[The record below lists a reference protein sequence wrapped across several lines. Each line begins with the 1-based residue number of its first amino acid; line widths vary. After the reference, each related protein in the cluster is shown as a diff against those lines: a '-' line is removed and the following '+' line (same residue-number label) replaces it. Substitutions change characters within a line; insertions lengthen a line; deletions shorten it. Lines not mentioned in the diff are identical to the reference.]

1 MVRVS
6 VLLCFVLVSVTMVS
20 VSFAENNEGKS
31 TDLKKVKGQETDQS
45 ITKVNDD
52 GEHDDDHDHD
62 HDNDND
68 KNHDDDNDDDDD
80 HDHDRDDDH
89 ENDNED
95 GDDNDK
101 DDHDDDNEDGDDND
115 NDDGDDGDN
124 EDDEKETLGVYELKK
139 GSLTVKF
146 TSRGASIVSLLFPDK
161 NGKMEDVVLGYDSVN
176 EYMNEPVFFGA
187 SVGRVANRRE
197 KTVANDARN
206 TIHGG
211 KKGFKHAIWRVA
223 KHRYN
228 GKKPYIVF
236 TYTSLDGDQGFP
248 GKLHVTATYK
258 LVGENQLKL
267 VMEATAR
274 GKATAVNLVHHSYWN
289 LGGHSNGDI
298 LSEEIQILGSGYAH
312 VDDNLIPT
320 GKILSVKGTSY
331 DFLKLRPI
339 KDNINEIKL
348 GHGINYCLDG
358 VANQMRKVVVLV
370 DKKSKRKMELTTD
383 QSGLKFYTGRNLKTM
398 KGKNGSVYKAYS
410 GLCLETHSFSNA
422 INNQYLPSQIVKPG
436 GNFKHTLLFKFSM
449 VP

>member
-6 VLLCFVLVSVTMVS
+6 VLLCFVILVVIMVS
-20 VSFAENNEGKS
+20 VSFAENNEVKS
-31 TDLKKVKGQETDQS
+31 TSLKKVKGQETDQS

-52 GEHDDDHDHD
+52 GEHDDGHDQD

-68 KNHDDDNDDDDD
+68 DEHDNNHDHDNADDDDHDNDDDDD
-80 HDHDRDDDH
+80 HDHDNDNDQDNDH
-89 ENDNED
+89 EG
-95 GDDNDK
+95 GD
-101 DDHDDDNEDGDDND
+101 D
-115 NDDGDDGDN
+115 NDDGDS

-139 GSLTVKF
+139 GSLTVRF
-146 TSRGASIVSLLFPDK
+146 TNRGASIISLLFPDK
-161 NGKMEDVVLGYDSVN
+161 NGKTEDVVLGYDSVN
-176 EYMNEPVFFGA
+176 EYMNDTVFFGA
-187 SVGRVANRRE
+187 TVGRVANRRE
-197 KTVANDARN
+197 KTVANDAKN
-206 TIHGG
+206 TIQGG
-211 KKGFKHAIWRVA
+211 KKGFGHAIWRVA

-236 TYTSLDGDQGFP
+236 TYTSPDGDQGFP
-248 GKLHVTATYK
+248 GRLDVTATYT
-258 LVGENQLKL
+258 LVGENQLQL
-267 VMEATAR
+267 VMEAKAR
-274 GKATAVNLVHHSYWN
+274 EKATPVNLVHHSYWN

-370 DKKSKRKMELTTD
+370 DKKSKRKMELSTD
-383 QSGLKFYTGRNLKTM
+383 QSGLKFYTGGSLKTM

-410 GLCLETHSFSNA
+410 GLCLETQSLSSA
-422 INNQYLPSQIVKPG
+422 ISNQYLPSQIVKPG
-436 GNFKHTLLFKFSM
+436 GEYKHTLLFKFSI